1 MKEKLTNSAFFE
13 KIYLMLVEF
22 RGENMISDKVKL
34 TAKDILE
41 KEFKPG
47 MRGYKQE
54 DVDKFLDLIIKDYE
68 TFHQEIEDLQQENL
82 RLKKQVE
89 ESNRRTPSPQQQ
101 QTGTTNF
108 DILKRLSNLEKHVFG
123 NKLYD

>member
-1 MKEKLTNSAFFE
+1 
-13 KIYLMLVEF
+13 
-22 RGENMISDKVKL
+22 MISDKVKL

-41 KEFKPG
+41 KEFKSG
-47 MRGYKQE
+47 MRGYKPE

-82 RLKKQVE
+82 RLKKQAE
-89 ESNRRTPSPQQQ
+89 GALKQQRSATPPQ

>member
-1 MKEKLTNSAFFE
+1 
-13 KIYLMLVEF
+13 ML
-22 RGENMISDKVKL
+22 SDKIKL

-41 KEFKPG
+41 KEFKSG
-47 MRGYKQE
+47 VRGYKPE

-68 TFHQEIEDLQQENL
+68 TFHQEIEELQHENM

-89 ESNRRTPSPQQQ
+89 EASRRQPTP
-101 QTGTTNF
+101 TTTAGTTNF

-123 NKLYD
+123 SKLYD

>member
-1 MKEKLTNSAFFE
+1 MLTNTN
-13 KIYLMLVEF
+13 KL
-22 RGENMISDKVKL
+22 KL

-41 KEFKPG
+41 KEFKSS

-54 DVDKFLDLIIKDYE
+54 EVDQFLDTIIKDYE
-68 TFHQEIEDLQQENL
+68 TFAKVIEELQTENL
-82 RLKKQVE
+82 RLKKQLDEV
-89 ESNRRTPSPQQQ
+89 RTRPAQP
-101 QTGTTNF
+101 TATNF